1 MAPVVLALCSYLAQ
15 AVVSIRVSMVFPLVM
30 LLFGLLAVLTA
41 PPAPEPAPARPR
53 RKKTKPAEPTAPA
66 RRETLLRY
74 GKITLAAVLCM
85 AAAGALRT
93 VLFWFLL

>member
-1 MAPVVLALCSYLAQ
+1 MP
-15 AVVSIRVSMVFPLVM
+15 
-30 LLFGLLAVLTA
+30 GLH
-41 PPAPEPAPARPR
+41 
-53 RKKTKPAEPTAPA
+53 TAPA

-85 AAAGALRT
+85 AAADALRT